1 MLGSDG
7 NLQGAVR
14 LLRVEYNFIIE
25 ILLLEL
31 DALHAVVRQVISL
44 YTDLRLAAVDPACH
58 AEPTLPCAGAAAC
71 RARRY
76 ASWPGSHKQAV
87 VPWYQSPMYT
97 YERLSYFASAFD
109 SRPSNGTLSRRRIYQ
124 HYQKS
129 ILEKGQ
135 FGTIQRSALRKLS

>member
-1 MLGSDG
+1 MLHNRTHGDVQLMLGSDG

-14 LLRVEYNFIIE
+14 LLRVEYNFSIE

-31 DALHAVVRQVISL
+31 DALHAMVRQVIRL
-44 YTDLRLAAVDPACH
+44 HTNLRLAAVDPACH

-109 SRPSNGTLSRRRIYQ
+109 SRPSNGTLEST
-124 HYQKS
+124 S
-129 ILEKGQ
+129 DL
-135 FGTIQRSALRKLS
+135 SALSEINS